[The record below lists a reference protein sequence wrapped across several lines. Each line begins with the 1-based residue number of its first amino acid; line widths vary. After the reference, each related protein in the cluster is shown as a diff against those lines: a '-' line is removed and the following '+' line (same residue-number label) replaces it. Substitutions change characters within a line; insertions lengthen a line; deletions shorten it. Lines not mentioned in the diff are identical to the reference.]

1 MEMHS
6 PSFIHRNKI
15 TMLDEAK
22 EVCPTTTQSLLKEGA
37 LLVDVRERDEIALL
51 AFDVP
56 NLIIM
61 PLSELEQRY
70 AELPTDQPLILAC
83 RQGVRSLKATY
94 FLMNKGYT
102 NVTNMKFGIER
113 WVVRGFP
120 IKGDPGAL
128 ATMPS
133 SGCCG

>member
-1 MEMHS
+1 
-6 PSFIHRNKI
+6 
-15 TMLDEAK
+15 MLDEAK
-22 EVCPTTTQSLLKEGA
+22 EVCPTTTQSLLKQGYT
-37 LLVDVRERDEIALL
+37 LVDVRERDEIAQL
-51 AFDVP
+51 AFDVA

-70 AELPTDQPLILAC
+70 AELPTDRPLILAC
-83 RQGVRSLKATY
+83 QDGSRSLRATY
-94 FLMNKGYT
+94 YLMNKGYT
-102 NVTNMKFGIER
+102 NVTNMKFGMAR

-128 ATMPS
+128 ATKPS

>member
-1 MEMHS
+1 
-6 PSFIHRNKI
+6 
-15 TMLDEAK
+15 MLDEAK
-22 EVCPTTTQSLLKEGA
+22 EVCPTTTQSLLKQRYT
-37 LLVDVRERDEIALL
+37 LVDVRERDEIATL
-51 AFDVP
+51 AFDVA

-70 AELPTDQPLILAC
+70 AELPKDRPLILAC

-102 NVTNMKFGIER
+102 NVTNMKFGMAR
-113 WVVRGFP
+113 WVARGFP
-120 IKGDPGAL
+120 IQGDPGEL
-128 ATMPS
+128 PTTTS

>member
-1 MEMHS
+1 
-6 PSFIHRNKI
+6 
-15 TMLDEAK
+15 MLDEAK
-22 EVCPTTTQSLLKEGA
+22 DVCPTTTQSLLKQGYT
-37 LLVDVRERDEIALL
+37 LVDVRERDEIAQL

-56 NLIIM
+56 QLIIM

-70 AELPTDQPLILAC
+70 AELPKDRPLILAC

-102 NVTNMKFGIER
+102 NVTNMKFGMER
-113 WVVRGFP
+113 WVARGFP
-120 IKGDPGAL
+120 TQGDPGDL
-128 ATMPS
+128 PTTTS